1 MQDPNSASHIET
13 VHVTVS
19 GTVQGVGY
27 RHATHDLSV

>member
-1 MQDPNSASHIET
+1 MQDTHIET

-27 RHATHDLSV
+27 R